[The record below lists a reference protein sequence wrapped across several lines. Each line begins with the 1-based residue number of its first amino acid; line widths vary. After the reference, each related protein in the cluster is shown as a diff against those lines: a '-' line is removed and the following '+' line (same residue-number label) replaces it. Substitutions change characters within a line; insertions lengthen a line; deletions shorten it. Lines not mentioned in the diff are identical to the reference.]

1 MYNDLLFCGLD
12 ADEFVKQLIEN
23 RKKSEKM
30 NETNAVT
37 IEKEKL
43 EVGLAQRNVF
53 EITKVYFDL
62 LTSGKIKSDVDT
74 TDVIRMII
82 TLSNVFEF
90 NNRDLNENDED
101 YESTIREFATRKL
114 LDFYGKD
121 EVEEEKLKFVTA
133 LVNAIDNGDSIY
145 WINVE
150 FDKKNKYKVDYLEVH
165 DVNHSDPIFKITIE
179 NCK

>member
-1 MYNDLLFCGLD
+1 MHNDVLFCGLD

-74 TDVIRMII
+74 TDVLKIII
-82 TLSNVFEF
+82 TLSNVFEY
-90 NNRDLNENDED
+90 NHKDLNENDD
-101 YESTIREFATRKL
+101 SYEPTIREFATKKL
-114 LDFYGKD
+114 LEFYGKD
-121 EVEEEKLKFVTA
+121 EVEEEKIKFCQK
-133 LVNAIDNGDSIY
+133 LLDLCSYYSGYRIKLYFENEDRD
-145 WINVE
+145 
-150 FDKKNKYKVDYLEVH
+150 KVDHLEVCDLEH
-165 DVNHSDPIFKITIE
+165 GNPIFKIMIE
-179 NCK
+179 SCKQ